1 MRHPDMRDIISGF
14 EGTVR
19 PGEMLRKLFTGNYV
33 WTPVLTFTQ
42 TNITAV
48 VLGRPGSGC
57 STLLKTLANQTEE
70 YISVTGERHYD
81 SLSPRDIR
89 EKYRGDV
96 TYCPEEYV
104 SFEH

>member
-19 PGEMLRKLFTGNYV
+19 PGEMLRMSSSNF
-33 WTPVLTFTQ
+33 FRQ
-42 TNITAV
+42 TVCLLNMIIV

-57 STLLKTLANQTEE
+57 STLLKTLANHTEE

-81 SLSPRDIR
+81 SLSPHDIR
-89 EKYRGDV
+89 ERYRGDV
-96 TYCPEEYV
+96 TYCPEE
-104 SFEH
+104 